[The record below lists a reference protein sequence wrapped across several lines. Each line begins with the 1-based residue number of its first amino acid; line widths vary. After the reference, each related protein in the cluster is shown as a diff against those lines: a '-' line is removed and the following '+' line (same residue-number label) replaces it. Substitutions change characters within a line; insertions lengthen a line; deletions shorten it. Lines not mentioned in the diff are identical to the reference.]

1 LSTSDPEALEAEVS
15 ALHRQAQGDAASAER
30 RSVVS
35 ERLSEL
41 RLLYR
46 RNPSAFSTEVLG
58 MLREIAGAVTAGDGK
73 TGRGSQPVPAQPP
86 EEVLKDVFGYDSFRP
101 GQREIIDAVLAGQD
115 CVGVMPT
122 GSGKSITYQVPAIA
136 LGRFALVVSPLIALM
151 KDQVDALSEAGVS
164 ATFLNSSLSF
174 DERRERLTEIA
185 AGKHRLVYVAPEGL
199 EASVG
204 RLLAEVRPSLIAI
217 DEAHCISEWGHD
229 FRPAYRNL
237 SSLKRRFGNV
247 PLLALTATATPQV
260 MRDIVQQLGMR
271 APTMFR
277 GSFFRKNLRIA
288 TFQKGESLGRTTREA
303 IASLVSA
310 RPGESGIVYCL
321 SRKATEETAD
331 YLKEQGCKATCYHA
345 GLSPEA
351 RSKAQD
357 AFRNDDVDV
366 VVATIAFG
374 MGIDK
379 SNVRYVIHRD
389 LPKSVEGYYQ
399 EIGRAG
405 RDGAPSDC
413 TLFYSWSEVVAYDR
427 FADGTEDDA
436 AAERLRSQAREMYR
450 FAEAGRCKHQL
461 LAEYFG
467 ESMQKCGESC
477 DVCRGK
483 VTLPPKLRKSRRGGD
498 SVATS
503 TRTAVL
509 GAAVDDE
516 LLTLLKSL
524 RLHLAREK
532 GVPAYL
538 IFNDATLLEMAAR
551 KPQNEAALLQVPGVG
566 PAKLERYGAAFLKL
580 FK

>member
-1 LSTSDPEALEAEVS
+1 MSTATDPGLQAEVS
-15 ALHRQAQGDAASAER
+15 ELHRESQDPALATDAR
-30 RSVVS
+30 RAAVA

-58 MLREIAGAVTAGDGK
+58 MLREIAGAVTVAE
-73 TGRGSQPVPAQPP
+73 RGPERPSAPAQPP

-122 GSGKSITYQVPAIA
+122 GSGKSLTYQVPAIA

-151 KDQVDALSEAGVS
+151 KDQVDALTEAGVS
-164 ATFLNSSLSF
+164 ATFLNSTLSF
-174 DERRERLTEIA
+174 DERRERIADIA
-185 AGKHRLVYVAPEGL
+185 AGKHRLVYAAPEGL

-204 RLLAEVRPSLIAI
+204 RLLSEVRPSLIAI

-277 GSFFRKNLRIA
+277 GSFFRKNLRLSS
-288 TFQKGESLGRTTREA
+288 FQKGESLGRTTREA
-303 IASLVSA
+303 IASLVQS

-321 SRKATEETAD
+321 SRKSTEETAD
-331 YLKEQGCKATCYHA
+331 YLKEQGCRATCYHA
-345 GLSPEA
+345 GLAPEQRA
-351 RSKAQD
+351 KAQD

-413 TLFYSWSEVVAYDR
+413 ILFYSWSEVVAYDR

-436 AAERLRSQAREMYR
+436 AAERLRSQAREMFR
-450 FAEAGRCKHQL
+450 FAEASRCRHQL

-467 ESMQKCGESC
+467 ETMQKCGESC

-483 VTLPPKLRKSRRGGD
+483 LTLPPKLRASRRG
-498 SVATS
+498 SEAPS
-503 TRTAVL
+503 RAPSTAVIA
-509 GAAVDDE
+509 GADAE

-524 RLHLAREK
+524 RLHLARER
-532 GVPAYL
+532 GLPAYL
-538 IFNDATLLEMAAR
+538 IFNDATLLEMAVR
-551 KPQNEAALLQVPGVG
+551 KPKNEADLLQVPGVG
-566 PAKLERYGAAFLKL
+566 PAKLEKYGDAFLKL

>member
-1 LSTSDPEALEAEVS
+1 LSEDTQGLSAEVA
-15 ALHRQAQGDAASAER
+15 ALHAEASGSGVTSVER
-30 RSVVS
+30 RGELSQ
-35 ERLSEL
+35 RLSEL
-41 RLLYR
+41 RLLYK
-46 RNPSAFSTEVLG
+46 RNPSAFSAEVLG
-58 MLREIAGAVTAGDGK
+58 MLREVAGAVTAGE
-73 TGRGSQPVPAQPP
+73 RGARGAEAPAQPP
-86 EEVLKDVFGYDSFRP
+86 EEVLKDVFGYDRFRP

-122 GSGKSITYQVPAIA
+122 GSGKSLTYQVPAIA
-136 LGRFALVVSPLIALM
+136 MGRFALVVSPLIALM

-164 ATFLNSSLSF
+164 ATFLNSTLSF
-174 DERRERLTEIA
+174 DERRERMADIA

-204 RLLAEVRPSLIAI
+204 RLLSEVRPSLIAI

-247 PLLALTATATPQV
+247 PMLALTATATPQV
-260 MRDIVQQLGMR
+260 TRDIVQQLGMR
-271 APTMFR
+271 APMMFR
-277 GSFFRKNLRIA
+277 GSFFRKNLRLA
-288 TFQKGESLGRTTREA
+288 SFQKGESLGRTTREA
-303 IASLVSA
+303 IASLVQS

-321 SRKATEETAD
+321 SRKSTEETAD

-345 GLSPEA
+345 GLAPEQRA
-351 RSKAQD
+351 KAQD

-413 TLFYSWSEVVAYDR
+413 VLFYSWSEVVAYDR

-450 FAEAGRCKHQL
+450 FAEAGRCRHQL

-467 ESMQKCGESC
+467 ESMEKCGESC

-483 VTLPPKLRKSRRGGD
+483 VALPPKLKKSRGYRQD
-498 SVATS
+498 SAPPRVSA
-503 TRTAVL
+503 AAL
-509 GAAVDDE
+509 GVAVDDE
-516 LLTLLKSL
+516 MLTLLKSL

-551 KPQNEAALLQVPGVG
+551 KPKSEADLLAVPGVG
-566 PAKLERYGAAFLKL
+566 PAKLEKYGRQFLAL

>member
-1 LSTSDPEALEAEVS
+1 LISAESQALQAEVS
-15 ALHRQAQGDAASAER
+15 ELYREAQDPAAASDAR
-30 RSVVS
+30 RSAVG

-58 MLREIAGAVTAGDGK
+58 MLREIAGALASN
-73 TGRGSQPVPAQPP
+73 GRGAGRPEGTQPP

-122 GSGKSITYQVPAIA
+122 GSGKSLTYQVPAIA
-136 LGRFALVVSPLIALM
+136 MGRFALVVSPLIALM
-151 KDQVDALSEAGVS
+151 KDQVDALTEAGVS

-174 DERRERLTEIA
+174 DERRERLVDIA
-185 AGKHRLVYVAPEGL
+185 AGKHRLVYAAPEGL

-204 RLLAEVRPSLIAI
+204 RLLSEVRPSLIAI

-277 GSFFRKNLRIA
+277 GSFFRKNLRLSS
-288 TFQKGESLGRTTREA
+288 FQKGESLGRTTREA
-303 IASLVSA
+303 IASLVQS

-321 SRKATEETAD
+321 SRKSTEETAD
-331 YLKEQGCKATCYHA
+331 YLKEQGCRATCYHA
-345 GLSPEA
+345 GLAPEQ

-413 TLFYSWSEVVAYDR
+413 ILFYSWSEVVAYDR

-436 AAERLRSQAREMYR
+436 AAERLRSQAREMFR
-450 FAEAGRCKHQL
+450 FAEASRCRHQL

-483 VTLPPKLRKSRRGGD
+483 LTLPPKLRGSRRGSD
-498 SVATS
+498 APSRAPS
-503 TRTAVL
+503 TAVVV
-509 GAAVDDE
+509 GADAE

-524 RLHLAREK
+524 RLHLARER
-532 GVPAYL
+532 GLPAYL
-538 IFNDATLLEMAAR
+538 IFNDATLLEMAVR
-551 KPQNEAALLQVPGVG
+551 KPKNEADLLQVPGVG
-566 PAKLERYGAAFLKL
+566 PAKLEKYGEAFLKL

>member
-1 LSTSDPEALEAEVS
+1 MSEEREALRAEVNELQRAAQQNEQRS
-15 ALHRQAQGDAASAER
+15 A
-30 RSVVS
+30 VV

-41 RLLYR
+41 RQLYR
-46 RNPSAFSTEVLG
+46 RNPSAFSTDVLS
-58 MLREIAGAVTAGDGK
+58 MLREIAGAVMVTE
-73 TGRGSQPVPAQPP
+73 RPVAAQPP
-86 EEVLKDVFGYDSFRP
+86 EEVLKDVFGYDRFRP

-122 GSGKSITYQVPAIA
+122 GSGKSLTYQVPAIA

-151 KDQVDALSEAGVS
+151 KDQVDALTEAGVS
-164 ATFLNSSLSF
+164 ATFLNSSLTF
-174 DERRERLTEIA
+174 DERRDRMQEIA
-185 AGKHRLVYVAPEGL
+185 AGKHRLVYAAPEGL

-204 RLLAEVRPSLIAI
+204 RLLQEVKPSLIAI

-247 PLLALTATATPQV
+247 PMLALTATATPQV
-260 MRDIVQQLGMR
+260 TRDIVQQLGMR
-271 APTMFR
+271 APKLFR
-277 GSFFRKNLRIA
+277 GSFFRKNLRLA

-303 IASLVSA
+303 IASLVQA

-321 SRKATEETAD
+321 SRKSTEETAE
-331 YLKEQGCKATCYHA
+331 YLKEQGCKAICYHA
-345 GLSPEA
+345 GLAPEQRA
-351 RSKAQD
+351 KAQD

-413 TLFYSWSEVVAYDR
+413 ILFYSWSEVVAYDR

-436 AAERLRSQAREMYR
+436 AAERLRSQAREMFR
-450 FAEAGRCKHQL
+450 FAEASRCRHQL

-467 ESMQKCGESC
+467 ETMQKCVESC

-483 VTLPPKLRKSRRGGD
+483 VALPPKLRKSSARRP
-498 SVATS
+498 SEAPP
-503 TRTAVL
+503 TAVVV
-509 GAAVDDE
+509 GKDAE
-516 LLTLLKSL
+516 MLTLLKSL
-524 RLHLAREK
+524 RLHLARER

-538 IFNDATLLEMAAR
+538 IFNDATLLEMAVR
-551 KPQNEAALLQVPGVG
+551 KPKTAADLLQVPGVG
-566 PAKLERYGAAFLKL
+566 PAKLEKYGEAFLKL

>member
-1 LSTSDPEALEAEVS
+1 MSPDLRALEAEVTE
-15 ALHRQAQGDAASAER
+15 LHLEARSTAVTDHRRQLVAK
-30 RSVVS
+30 
-35 ERLSEL
+35 RLSEL

-46 RNPSAFSTEVLG
+46 SNPSAFSTEVLG
-58 MLREIAGAVTAGDGK
+58 MLREIAGAVAAETSSAGSA
-73 TGRGSQPVPAQPP
+73 RAEVLQPP
-86 EEVLKDVFGYDSFRP
+86 DEVLKDVFGYDSFRP
-101 GQREIIDAVLAGQD
+101 GQREIIEAVLAGQD

-151 KDQVDALSEAGVS
+151 KDQVDALTEAGVS
-164 ATFLNSSLSF
+164 ATFLNSSLTF
-174 DERRERLTEIA
+174 DERRERLAEITR
-185 AGKHRLVYVAPEGL
+185 GKHRLVYAAPEGL

-204 RLLAEVRPSLIAI
+204 RLLSEQQPSLIAI

-247 PLLALTATATPQV
+247 PMLALTATATPQV
-260 MRDIVQQLGMR
+260 TRDIVQQLGMR
-271 APTMFR
+271 TPKLFR
-277 GSFFRKNLRIA
+277 GSFFRKNLQIA
-288 TFQKGESLGRTTREA
+288 TFQKGDALGRTTREA
-303 IASLVSA
+303 IASLVTS

-321 SRKATEETAD
+321 SRKSTEETAD
-331 YLKEQGCKATCYHA
+331 YLKQQGCRAACYHA
-345 GLSPEA
+345 GLSPEQ

-357 AFRNDDVDV
+357 AFRNDDIDV

-389 LPKSVEGYYQ
+389 LPKSIEGYYQ

-413 TLFYSWSEVVAYDR
+413 VLFYSWSEVVAYDR

-436 AAERLRSQAREMYR
+436 AADRLRLQAREMYR
-450 FAEAGRCKHQL
+450 FAESSRCRHQL
-461 LAEYFG
+461 LAQYFG
-467 ESMQKCGESC
+467 DKMDTCGESC

-483 VTLPPKLRKSRRGGD
+483 VALPPKLKKSRRGGD
-498 SVATS
+498 
-503 TRTAVL
+503 TAARA
-509 GAAVDDE
+509 AAVRELSVDEE

-524 RLHLAREK
+524 RLHLARER

-551 KPQNEAALLQVPGVG
+551 KPKTEAELLQVPGVG
-566 PAKLERYGAAFLKL
+566 PAKLEKYGAAFLKM

>member
-1 LSTSDPEALEAEVS
+1 MSGDPALESEVS
-15 ALHRQAQGDAASAER
+15 ELHRESQGGAASDER
-30 RSVVS
+30 RGVVA

-41 RLLYR
+41 RQLYR

-58 MLREIAGAVTAGDGK
+58 MLREIAGAVAVKGD
-73 TGRGSQPVPAQPP
+73 RGSNAPPAQPP
-86 EEVLKDVFGYDSFRP
+86 EEVLKDVFGYDRFRP
-101 GQREIIDAVLAGQD
+101 GQREIIDAVLSGQD

-122 GSGKSITYQVPAIA
+122 GSGKSLTYQVPAIA
-136 LGRFALVVSPLIALM
+136 LGRWALVVSPLIALM

-164 ATFLNSSLSF
+164 ATFLNSTLSF
-174 DERRERLTEIA
+174 DERRERMNDIA
-185 AGKHRLVYVAPEGL
+185 AGKHRLVYAAPEGL

-204 RLLAEVRPSLIAI
+204 RLLQEMKPSLIAI

-247 PLLALTATATPQV
+247 PMLALTATATPQV
-260 MRDIVQQLGMR
+260 TRDIVQQLGMR
-271 APTMFR
+271 APKLFR
-277 GSFFRKNLRIA
+277 GSFFRKNLRLS

-303 IASLVSA
+303 IASLVQS
-310 RPGESGIVYCL
+310 RQGESGIVYCL
-321 SRKATEETAD
+321 SRKSTEETAD
-331 YLKEQGCKATCYHA
+331 YLKGQGCKAICYHA
-345 GLSPEA
+345 GLAPEQRA
-351 RSKAQD
+351 KAQD

-413 TLFYSWSEVVAYDR
+413 ILFYSWSEVVAYDR

-436 AAERLRSQAREMYR
+436 AAERLRSQAREMFR
-450 FAEAGRCKHQL
+450 FAEAGRCRHQL

-467 ESMQKCGESC
+467 ETMEKCGESC

-483 VTLPPKLRKSRRGGD
+483 VTLPPKLRKSRRGTD
-498 SVATS
+498 TS
-503 TRTAVL
+503 PRPPSISAET
-509 GAAVDDE
+509 VDDE
-516 LLTLLKSL
+516 LLRLLKSL
-524 RLHLAREK
+524 RLHLAREN

-551 KPQNEAALLQVPGVG
+551 KPKNETELLAVPGVG
-566 PAKLERYGAAFLKL
+566 PAKLEKYGAQFLKM

>member
-1 LSTSDPEALEAEVS
+1 MSDDPQALEAEVS
-15 ALHRQAQGDAASAER
+15 ELHREAQQSGAKTDERRTAVAER
-30 RSVVS
+30 
-35 ERLSEL
+35 LTEL
-41 RLLYR
+41 RQLYK
-46 RNPSAFSTEVLG
+46 RNPAAFSTEVLG
-58 MLREIAGAVTAGDGK
+58 MLREIAGAVTVQRG
-73 TGRGSQPVPAQPP
+73 GSQPAPAQPP

-101 GQREIIDAVLAGQD
+101 GQREIIEAVLAGQD

-122 GSGKSITYQVPAIA
+122 GSGKSLTYQVPAIA

-151 KDQVDALSEAGVS
+151 KDQVDALTEAGVS
-164 ATFLNSSLSF
+164 ATFLNSSLTF
-174 DERRERLTEIA
+174 DERRERLAAIA

-247 PLLALTATATPQV
+247 PMLALTATATPQV

-277 GSFFRKNLRIA
+277 GSFFRKNLRLA
-288 TFQKGESLGRTTREA
+288 SFVKGESLGRTTREA
-303 IASLVSA
+303 IASLVQA
-310 RPGESGIVYCL
+310 RAGESGIVYCL
-321 SRKATEETAD
+321 SRKSTEETAD

-345 GLSPEA
+345 GLSPEQ

-389 LPKSVEGYYQ
+389 LPKSIEGYYQ

-413 TLFYSWSEVVAYDR
+413 ILFYSWSEVVAYDR

-436 AAERLRSQAREMYR
+436 AADRLRSQAREMFR
-450 FAEAGRCKHQL
+450 FAEASRCRHQL

-467 ESMQKCGESC
+467 ETMQKCGESC

-483 VTLPPKLRKSRRGGD
+483 VTLPPKLRKSRGRTSD
-498 SVATS
+498 APSRAATVA
-503 TRTAVL
+503 AAL
-509 GAAVDDE
+509 GASVDGD

-524 RLHLAREK
+524 RLHLAREN

-551 KPQNEAALLQVPGVG
+551 KPRTEAELLQVSGVG
-566 PAKLERYGAAFLKL
+566 PAKLEKYGAAFLKM

>member
-1 LSTSDPEALEAEVS
+1 LTADPQALEAEVTE
-15 ALHRQAQGDAASAER
+15 LHREAQADGAATGER
-30 RSVVS
+30 RSLVA

-58 MLREIAGAVTAGDGK
+58 MLREIAGAVAV
-73 TGRGSQPVPAQPP
+73 TGRGSSPAPAQPP

-122 GSGKSITYQVPAIA
+122 GSGKSLTYQVPAIA

-164 ATFLNSSLSF
+164 ATFLNSTLSF
-174 DERRERLTEIA
+174 DQRRERLVEIA
-185 AGKHRLVYVAPEGL
+185 SGKHRLVYVAPEGL

-204 RLLAEVRPSLIAI
+204 RLLSEVQPSLIAI

-260 MRDIVQQLGMR
+260 TKDIVQQLGMR
-271 APTMFR
+271 APKMFR
-277 GSFFRKNLRIA
+277 GSFFRKNLLISS
-288 TFQKGESLGRTTREA
+288 FQKGESLGRTTREA
-303 IASLVSA
+303 IASLVQA

-321 SRKATEETAD
+321 SRKSTEETAD

-345 GLSPEA
+345 GLAPEQ

-413 TLFYSWSEVVAYDR
+413 ILFYSWSEVVAYDR

-436 AAERLRSQAREMYR
+436 AADRLRTQAREMFR
-450 FAEAGRCKHQL
+450 FAESGRCRHQQ
-461 LAEYFG
+461 LAQYFG
-467 ESMQKCGESC
+467 ETLEKCGESC

-483 VTLPPKLRKSRRGGD
+483 VVLPPKLRKSKRGVD
-498 SVATS
+498 NSAARAS
-503 TRTAVL
+503 AAL
-509 GAAVDDE
+509 GASVDGE

-551 KPQNEAALLQVPGVG
+551 KPQSEAELLQVPGVG
-566 PAKLERYGAAFLKL
+566 PAKLERYGTAFLKL

>member
-1 LSTSDPEALEAEVS
+1 MSADPQALEAEVNE
-15 ALHRQAQGDAASAER
+15 LHREAQLAEAPTDER
-30 RSVVS
+30 RSVVA

-41 RLLYR
+41 RQLYK
-46 RNPSAFSTEVLG
+46 RNPAAFSTEVLG
-58 MLREIAGAVTAGDGK
+58 MLREIAGTVTLP
-73 TGRGSQPVPAQPP
+73 RSGSQPAPAQPP

-136 LGRFALVVSPLIALM
+136 MGRFALVVSPLIALM
-151 KDQVDALSEAGVS
+151 KDQVDALTEAGVS
-164 ATFLNSSLSF
+164 ATFLNSSLTF
-174 DERRERLTEIA
+174 DERRERLAAIA

-247 PLLALTATATPQV
+247 PMLALTATATPQV

-277 GSFFRKNLRIA
+277 GSFFRKNLRLA
-288 TFQKGESLGRTTREA
+288 SFLKGDSLGRTTREA
-303 IASLVSA
+303 IASLVQA
-310 RPGESGIVYCL
+310 RAGESGIVYCL
-321 SRKATEETAD
+321 SRKSTEETAD

-345 GLSPEA
+345 GLAPEQ

-389 LPKSVEGYYQ
+389 LPKSIEGYYQ

-413 TLFYSWSEVVAYDR
+413 ILFYSWSEVAAYDR

-436 AAERLRSQAREMYR
+436 AADRLRSQAREMFR
-450 FAEAGRCKHQL
+450 FAEASRCRHQL

-467 ESMQKCGESC
+467 ETLQKCGESC

-483 VTLPPKLRKSRRGGD
+483 VALPPKLRKSRRGSEGP
-498 SVATS
+498 SRSAAVA
-503 TRTAVL
+503 AAL
-509 GAAVDDE
+509 GASVDGD

-524 RLHLAREK
+524 RLHLAREN

-538 IFNDATLLEMAAR
+538 IFNDATLLEMASR
-551 KPQNEAALLQVPGVG
+551 KPRNEAELLQVSGVG
-566 PAKLERYGAAFLKL
+566 PAKLEKYGAAFLKL

>member
-1 LSTSDPEALEAEVS
+1 LSENPQGLLAEVS
-15 ALHRQAQGDAASAER
+15 ALHSEAHEVAATDER
-30 RSVVS
+30 RRAVA

-46 RNPSAFSTEVLG
+46 RNPSAFSTDVLG
-58 MLREIAGAVTAGDGK
+58 MLREIAGAVQVQAQ
-73 TGRGSQPVPAQPP
+73 RSAEAPAQPP

-122 GSGKSITYQVPAIA
+122 GSGKSLTYQVPAIA

-164 ATFLNSSLSF
+164 ATFLNSTLSF
-174 DERRERLTEIA
+174 DERRERIAAIA

-247 PLLALTATATPQV
+247 PMLALTATATPQV

-277 GSFFRKNLRIA
+277 GSFFRKNLRLA
-288 TFQKGESLGRTTREA
+288 SFQKGESLGRTTREA
-303 IASLVSA
+303 IASLVQA
-310 RPGESGIVYCL
+310 RQGESGIVYCL
-321 SRKATEETAD
+321 SRKSTEETAD

-345 GLSPEA
+345 GLAPEQRA
-351 RSKAQD
+351 KAQD

-413 TLFYSWSEVVAYDR
+413 ILFYSWSEVVAYDR

-436 AAERLRSQAREMYR
+436 AAERLRSQAREMFR
-450 FAEAGRCKHQL
+450 FAEASRCRHQL

-467 ESMQKCGESC
+467 ESMAKCGESC

-483 VTLPPKLRKSRRGGD
+483 IALPPKLRKSSRRD
-498 SVATS
+498 STPSRAPAMAHAS
-503 TRTAVL
+503 
-509 GAAVDDE
+509 VDDE

-551 KPQNEAALLQVPGVG
+551 KPRNEAELLQVPGVG
-566 PAKLERYGAAFLKL
+566 PAKLERYGRQFLAL

>member
-1 LSTSDPEALEAEVS
+1 LSAVESQGLQAEVS
-15 ALHRQAQGDAASAER
+15 ELYREAQEPTPPSEAR
-30 RSVVS
+30 RSAMA

-46 RNPSAFSTEVLG
+46 RNPSVFSTEVLG
-58 MLREIAGAVTAGDGK
+58 MLREIAGAVTVA
-73 TGRGSQPVPAQPP
+73 GRGAERPAPAQPP

-151 KDQVDALSEAGVS
+151 KDQVDALTEVGVS
-164 ATFLNSSLSF
+164 ATFLNSTLSF
-174 DERRERLTEIA
+174 DERRDRIADIA
-185 AGKHRLVYVAPEGL
+185 AGKHRLVYAAPEGL

-204 RLLAEVRPSLIAI
+204 RLLSEVRPSLIAI

-271 APTMFR
+271 SPTMFR
-277 GSFFRKNLRIA
+277 GSFFRKNLRLA
-288 TFQKGESLGRTTREA
+288 SFQKGDSLGRTTREA
-303 IASLVSA
+303 IASLVQS

-321 SRKATEETAD
+321 SRKSTEETAD
-331 YLKEQGCKATCYHA
+331 YLKEQGCRATCYHA
-345 GLSPEA
+345 GLAPEQRA
-351 RSKAQD
+351 KAQD

-413 TLFYSWSEVVAYDR
+413 ILFYSWSEVVAYDR

-436 AAERLRSQAREMYR
+436 AAERLRSQAREMFR
-450 FAEAGRCKHQL
+450 FAEASRCRHQL

-483 VTLPPKLRKSRRGGD
+483 LTLPPKLRASRRG
-498 SVATS
+498 SEAPS
-503 TRTAVL
+503 RAPSTAVIV
-509 GAAVDDE
+509 GADAE

-524 RLHLAREK
+524 RLHLARER
-532 GVPAYL
+532 GLPAYL
-538 IFNDATLLEMAAR
+538 IFNDATLLEMAVR
-551 KPQNEAALLQVPGVG
+551 KPKNEAELLQVPGVG
-566 PAKLERYGAAFLKL
+566 PSKLEKYGAAFLKL

>member
-1 LSTSDPEALEAEVS
+1 MSADLQGLEAEVS
-15 ALHRQAQGDAASAER
+15 ELHREARTENSTSAER
-30 RSVVS
+30 RSVMA

-46 RNPSAFSTEVLG
+46 RNPAAFSTEVLG
-58 MLREIAGAVTAGDGK
+58 MLREIAGAVAV
-73 TGRGSQPVPAQPP
+73 TGRGSQPAPAQPP

-101 GQREIIDAVLAGQD
+101 GQREIIDAVLSGQD

-122 GSGKSITYQVPAIA
+122 GSGKSLTYQVPAIA

-151 KDQVDALSEAGVS
+151 KDQVDALTEAGVS
-164 ATFLNSSLSF
+164 ATFLNSTLSF
-174 DERRERLTEIA
+174 DERRERLAAVA

-247 PLLALTATATPQV
+247 PMLALTATATPQV
-260 MRDIVQQLGMR
+260 TRDIVQQLGMQ
-271 APTMFR
+271 APKMFR
-277 GSFFRKNLRIA
+277 GSFFRKNLRLA
-288 TFQKGESLGRTTREA
+288 SFVKGESLGRTTREA
-303 IASLVSA
+303 IASLVQA

-321 SRKATEETAD
+321 SRKSTEETAD

-345 GLSPEA
+345 GLSPEQ

-389 LPKSVEGYYQ
+389 LPKSIEGYYQ

-413 TLFYSWSEVVAYDR
+413 ILFYSWSEVVAYDR

-436 AAERLRSQAREMYR
+436 AAERLRSQAREMFR
-450 FAEAGRCKHQL
+450 FAEAGRCRHQL

-483 VTLPPKLRKSRRGGD
+483 IVLPPKLRKSRRGSDGP
-498 SVATS
+498 SRSAAV
-503 TRTAVL
+503 TAAL
-509 GAAVDDE
+509 GASVDGD

-524 RLHLAREK
+524 RLHLAREN

-551 KPQNEAALLQVPGVG
+551 KPRNEAELLQVSGVG
-566 PAKLERYGAAFLKL
+566 PAKLEKYGAAFLKL

>member
-1 LSTSDPEALEAEVS
+1 LSTATDPGLQAEVS
-15 ALHRQAQGDAASAER
+15 ELYRESQDPALATDAR
-30 RSVVS
+30 RVAVA

-58 MLREIAGAVTAGDGK
+58 MLREIAGAVAVA
-73 TGRGSQPVPAQPP
+73 GRGPERPSAPAQPP

-122 GSGKSITYQVPAIA
+122 GSGKSLTYQVPAIA

-151 KDQVDALSEAGVS
+151 KDQVDALTEAGVS
-164 ATFLNSSLSF
+164 ATFLNSTLSF
-174 DERRERLTEIA
+174 DERRERIADIA
-185 AGKHRLVYVAPEGL
+185 AGKHRLVYAAPEGL

-204 RLLAEVRPSLIAI
+204 RLLSEVRPSLIAI

-277 GSFFRKNLRIA
+277 GSFFRKNLRLSS
-288 TFQKGESLGRTTREA
+288 FQKGESLGRTTREA
-303 IASLVSA
+303 IASLVQS

-321 SRKATEETAD
+321 SRKSTEETAD
-331 YLKEQGCKATCYHA
+331 YLKEQGCRATCYHA
-345 GLSPEA
+345 GLAPEQRA
-351 RSKAQD
+351 KAQD

-379 SNVRYVIHRD
+379 SNVLYDNHRD

-413 TLFYSWSEVVAYDR
+413 ILFYSWSEVVAYDR

-436 AAERLRSQAREMYR
+436 AAERLRSQAREMFR
-450 FAEAGRCKHQL
+450 FAEASRCRHQL

-467 ESMQKCGESC
+467 ETMQKCGESC

-483 VTLPPKLRKSRRGGD
+483 LTLPPKLRASRRG
-498 SVATS
+498 SEAPS
-503 TRTAVL
+503 RAPS
-509 GAAVDDE
+509 AAVIAGADAE

-524 RLHLAREK
+524 RLHLARER

-538 IFNDATLLEMAAR
+538 IFNDATLLEMAVR
-551 KPQNEAALLQVPGVG
+551 KPKNEADLLQVPGVG
-566 PAKLERYGAAFLKL
+566 PAKLEKYGDAFLKL

>member
-1 LSTSDPEALEAEVS
+1 MSHDPRALEAEVTE
-15 ALHRQAQGDAASAER
+15 LHGEARAAEVTEQRRQRVA
-30 RSVVS
+30 

-46 RNPSAFSTEVLG
+46 SNPSAFSTEVLG
-58 MLREIAGAVTAGDGK
+58 MLREIAGAVVDTGGAGQA
-73 TGRGSQPVPAQPP
+73 RAQLLQPP

-101 GQREIIDAVLAGQD
+101 GQREIIEAVLAGQD
-115 CVGVMPT
+115 CLGVMPT
-122 GSGKSITYQVPAIA
+122 GSGKSLTYQVPAIA

-151 KDQVDALSEAGVS
+151 KDQVDALTEAGVS
-164 ATFLNSSLSF
+164 ATFLNSSLTF
-174 DERRERLTEIA
+174 DERRQRLEEIS

-204 RLLAEVRPSLIAI
+204 RLLSEQQPSLIAI

-247 PLLALTATATPQV
+247 PMLALTATATPQV
-260 MRDIVQQLGMR
+260 TRDIVTQLGMR
-271 APTMFR
+271 APKLFR
-277 GSFFRKNLRIA
+277 GSFFRKNLQIA

-303 IASLVSA
+303 IASLVAA
-310 RPGESGIVYCL
+310 RSGESGIVYCL
-321 SRKATEETAD
+321 SRKSTEETAD
-331 YLKEQGCKATCYHA
+331 YLKQQGCRAACYHA
-345 GLSPEA
+345 GLSPEQ

-357 AFRNDDVDV
+357 AFRNDDIDV

-389 LPKSVEGYYQ
+389 LPKSIEGYYQ

-413 TLFYSWSEVVAYDR
+413 ILFYSWSEVVAYDR

-436 AAERLRSQAREMYR
+436 AADRLRLQARETYR
-450 FAEAGRCKHQL
+450 FAESGRCRHQL
-461 LAEYFG
+461 LAQYFG
-467 ESMQKCGESC
+467 ETMDPCGDSC

-483 VTLPPKLRKSRRGGD
+483 LTLPPKLKKSRRGGD
-498 SVATS
+498 AAAS
-503 TRTAVL
+503 R
-509 GAAVDDE
+509 AAVARELSVDEE

-524 RLHLAREK
+524 RLHLARER

-551 KPQNEAALLQVPGVG
+551 KPKTEAELLEVPGVG
-566 PAKLERYGAAFLKL
+566 PAKLEKYGKQFLAM

>member
-1 LSTSDPEALEAEVS
+1 LSQDPQGLLAEVS
-15 ALHRQAQGDAASAER
+15 QLHMEAQGAARASDERRQAVAA
-30 RSVVS
+30 
-35 ERLSEL
+35 RLSEL

-46 RNPSAFSTEVLG
+46 RNPSAFSTDVLG
-58 MLREIAGAVTAGDGK
+58 MLREIAGAVKVGPSSEAPT
-73 TGRGSQPVPAQPP
+73 PAQPP

-122 GSGKSITYQVPAIA
+122 GSGKSLTYQVPAIA
-136 LGRFALVVSPLIALM
+136 MGRFALVVSPLIALM
-151 KDQVDALSEAGVS
+151 KDQVDALHEAGVS
-164 ATFLNSSLSF
+164 ATFLNSSLTF
-174 DERRERLTEIA
+174 DERRERIAEVA
-185 AGKHRLVYVAPEGL
+185 AGKHRLVYAAPEGL

-204 RLLAEVRPSLIAI
+204 RLLSEVRPSLIAI

-260 MRDIVQQLGMR
+260 TRDIVQQLGMR

-277 GSFFRKNLRIA
+277 GSFFRKNLRLA
-288 TFQKGESLGRTTREA
+288 SFQKGEALGRTTREA
-303 IASLVSA
+303 IASLVQA

-321 SRKATEETAD
+321 SRKSTEETAD

-345 GLSPEA
+345 GLAPEQ

-357 AFRNDDVDV
+357 AFRNDHVDV

-389 LPKSVEGYYQ
+389 LPKSIEGYYQ

-413 TLFYSWSEVVAYDR
+413 ILFYSWSEVVAYDR

-436 AAERLRSQAREMYR
+436 AAERLRSQAREMFR
-450 FAEAGRCKHQL
+450 FAESSRCRHQL

-483 VTLPPKLRKSRRGGD
+483 VALPPKLRKSRRSGD
-498 SVATS
+498 SMS
-503 TRTAVL
+503 PRPPS
-509 GAAVDDE
+509 AAVMGASIDGE

-524 RLHLAREK
+524 RLHLAREN

-551 KPQNEAALLQVPGVG
+551 KPKNEAQLLQVPGVG
-566 PAKLERYGAAFLKL
+566 PAKLEKYGRQFLAL

>member
-1 LSTSDPEALEAEVS
+1 LSEDPQALEAEVS
-15 ALHRQAQGDAASAER
+15 QLHREAREPDAGSEER
-30 RSVVS
+30 RSLVT

-41 RLLYR
+41 RMLYR

-58 MLREIAGAVTAGDGK
+58 MLREIAGAVAL
-73 TGRGSQPVPAQPP
+73 TGRAGAEPVSAQPP
-86 EEVLKDVFGYDSFRP
+86 EEVLKDIFGYDSFRP

-122 GSGKSITYQVPAIA
+122 GSGKSLTYQVPAIA
-136 LGRFALVVSPLIALM
+136 MGRFALVVSPLIALM
-151 KDQVDALSEAGVS
+151 KDQVDALTEVGVS
-164 ATFLNSSLSF
+164 ATFLNSTLSF
-174 DERRERLTEIA
+174 DERRERLQDIA

-204 RLLAEVRPSLIAI
+204 RLLSEVRPSLIAI

-260 MRDIVQQLGMR
+260 TRDIVQQLGMR
-271 APTMFR
+271 APKLFR
-277 GSFFRKNLRIA
+277 GSFFRKNLRLA
-288 TFQKGESLGRTTREA
+288 SFQKGDSLGRTTREA
-303 IASLVSA
+303 IASLVQA
-310 RPGESGIVYCL
+310 RQGESGIVYCL
-321 SRKATEETAD
+321 SRKSTEETAD

-345 GLSPEA
+345 GLAPEQRA
-351 RSKAQD
+351 KAQD

-413 TLFYSWSEVVAYDR
+413 ILFYSWSEVVAYDR

-436 AAERLRSQAREMYR
+436 AAERLRSQAREMFR
-450 FAEAGRCKHQL
+450 FAEASRCRHQL

-477 DVCRGK
+477 DVCGGK
-483 VTLPPKLRKSRRGGD
+483 VALPPKLLKKSRRG
-498 SVATS
+498 SEAPT
-503 TRTAVL
+503 TRASSAVL
-509 GAAVDDE
+509 GAAVDGE

-524 RLHLAREK
+524 RLHLARER

-538 IFNDATLLEMAAR
+538 IFNDATLLEMAVR
-551 KPQNEAALLQVPGVG
+551 KPRTEADLLQVPGVG
-566 PAKLERYGAAFLKL
+566 PAKLEKYGRQFLAL

>member
-1 LSTSDPEALEAEVS
+1 
-15 ALHRQAQGDAASAER
+15 
-30 RSVVS
+30 
-35 ERLSEL
+35 
-41 RLLYR
+41 
-46 RNPSAFSTEVLG
+46 
-58 MLREIAGAVTAGDGK
+58 MLREIAGTVAASGKTAGDA
-73 TGRGSQPVPAQPP
+73 PAQPP
-86 EEVLKDVFGYDSFRP
+86 EQVLKDVFGYDSFRP

-122 GSGKSITYQVPAIA
+122 GSGKSLTYQVPAIA

-151 KDQVDALSEAGVS
+151 KDQVDALAEAGVS
-164 ATFLNSSLSF
+164 ATFLNSTLSF
-174 DERRERLTEIA
+174 DERRERIGEIA
-185 AGKHRLVYVAPEGL
+185 RGKHRLVYAAPEGL

-204 RLLAEVRPSLIAI
+204 RLLSEVKPSLIAI

-260 MRDIVQQLGMR
+260 TRDIAQQLGMR
-271 APTMFR
+271 APKLFR
-277 GSFFRKNLRIA
+277 GSFLRKNLRIS
-288 TFQKGESLGRTTREA
+288 TFQKGDGLGRTTREA
-303 IASLVSA
+303 IAALVQA

-321 SRKATEETAD
+321 SRKSTEETAE
-331 YLKEQGCKATCYHA
+331 YLKEQGCRAACYHA
-345 GLSPEA
+345 GLSPEQRA
-351 RSKAQD
+351 KAQD
-357 AFRNDDVDV
+357 AFRNDEVDV

-413 TLFYSWSEVVAYDR
+413 ILFYSWSEVVAYDR

-436 AAERLRSQAREMYR
+436 VADRLRSQAREMYR
-450 FAEAGRCKHQL
+450 YAEASRCRHQL

-467 ESMQKCGESC
+467 ETLGKCGESC
-477 DVCRGK
+477 DVCGGK
-483 VTLPPKLRKSRRGGD
+483 VALPPKLRRSRRGAEA
-498 SVATS
+498 SVRPSSAPQRAS
-503 TRTAVL
+503 
-509 GAAVDDE
+509 VDDE

-551 KPQNEAALLQVPGVG
+551 KPKTQAELLQVPGVG

-580 FK
+580 FR

>member
-1 LSTSDPEALEAEVS
+1 MSQDPQGLLAEVS
-15 ALHRQAQGDAASAER
+15 ELHAEAQGAARASDER
-30 RSVVS
+30 QKAVAA
-35 ERLSEL
+35 RLSEL

-46 RNPSAFSTEVLG
+46 RNPGAFSTEVLG
-58 MLREIAGAVTAGDGK
+58 MLREIAGALATKAGP
-73 TGRGSQPVPAQPP
+73 SSAAPAPLQPP

-122 GSGKSITYQVPAIA
+122 GSGKSLTYQVPAIA

-151 KDQVDALSEAGVS
+151 KDQVDALHEAGVS
-164 ATFLNSSLSF
+164 ATFLNSSLTF
-174 DERRERLTEIA
+174 EQRRERIAEVA
-185 AGKHRLVYVAPEGL
+185 AGKHRLVYAAPEGL

-204 RLLAEVRPSLIAI
+204 RLLSEVRPSLIAI

-260 MRDIVQQLGMR
+260 TRDIVQQLGMR

-277 GSFFRKNLRIA
+277 GSFFRKNLRLA
-288 TFQKGESLGRTTREA
+288 SFQKGESLGRTTREA
-303 IASLVSA
+303 IASLVQA
-310 RPGESGIVYCL
+310 RSGESGIVYCL
-321 SRKATEETAD
+321 SRKSTEETAD

-345 GLSPEA
+345 GLAPEQ

-389 LPKSVEGYYQ
+389 LPKSIEGYYQ

-413 TLFYSWSEVVAYDR
+413 ILFYSWSEVVAYDR

-436 AAERLRSQAREMYR
+436 AAERLRSQAREMFR
-450 FAEAGRCKHQL
+450 FAESSRCRHQL

-483 VTLPPKLRKSRRGGD
+483 VVLPPKLRKSRRGSD
-498 SVATS
+498 SMSPRPPSA
-503 TRTAVL
+503 AVL
-509 GAAVDDE
+509 GASIDGE

-524 RLHLAREK
+524 RLHLAREN

-551 KPQNEAALLQVPGVG
+551 KPRSDAELLQVPGVG
-566 PAKLERYGAAFLKL
+566 PAKLEKYGPQFLAL

>member
-1 LSTSDPEALEAEVS
+1 LEAEVS
-15 ALHRQAQGDAASAER
+15 ELHLDATSPEVTAER
-30 RSVVS
+30 RV
-35 ERLSEL
+35 ELAKRLSEL

-58 MLREIAGAVTAGDGK
+58 MLREIAGSVAVNGG
-73 TGRGSQPVPAQPP
+73 GGSNQRPAPLQPP

-151 KDQVDALSEAGVS
+151 KDQVDALTEAGVS
-164 ATFLNSSLSF
+164 ATFLNSTLTF
-174 DERRERLTEIA
+174 DERRERLAAIA
-185 AGKHRLVYVAPEGL
+185 AGKHRLVYAAPEGL

-204 RLLAEVRPSLIAI
+204 RLLSEARPSLIAI

-237 SSLKRRFGNV
+237 SSLKRRYGNV
-247 PLLALTATATPQV
+247 PMLALTATATPQV
-260 MRDIVQQLGMR
+260 TRDIVAQLGMQ
-271 APTMFR
+271 APKLFR
-277 GSFFRKNLRIA
+277 GSFFRKNLRLA
-288 TFQKGESLGRTTREA
+288 AFQKGESLGRTTREA
-303 IASLVSA
+303 IAALASA
-310 RPGESGIVYCL
+310 RQGESGIVYCL
-321 SRKATEETAD
+321 SRKSTEETAD
-331 YLKEQGCKATCYHA
+331 YLKGQGCKATCYHA
-345 GLSPEA
+345 GLSPEQ

-357 AFRNDDVDV
+357 AFRNDEVDV

-389 LPKSVEGYYQ
+389 LPKSIEGYYQ

-413 TLFYSWSEVVAYDR
+413 ILFYSWSEVAAYDR
-427 FADGTEDDA
+427 FADGTEDDGA
-436 AAERLRSQAREMYR
+436 ADRLRSQAREMYR
-450 FAEAGRCKHQL
+450 FAESGRCRHQA
-461 LAEYFG
+461 LAQYFG
-467 ESMQKCGESC
+467 ESMEKCGESC

-483 VTLPPKLRKSRRGGD
+483 VALPPKLRKFRRGTDPAGAR
-498 SVATS
+498 AT
-503 TRTAVL
+503 
-509 GAAVDDE
+509 AARELSIDEE

-524 RLHLAREK
+524 RLHLARER
-532 GVPAYL
+532 GLPPYM

-551 KPQNEAALLQVPGVG
+551 KPKNEAELLQVPGVG
-566 PAKLERYGAAFLKL
+566 PAKLEKYGAAFLKM

>member
-1 LSTSDPEALEAEVS
+1 MSDDPRALEAEVS
-15 ALHRQAQGDAASAER
+15 ELHREAQQAEAPSDER
-30 RSVVS
+30 RSLVA

-41 RLLYR
+41 RQLYK
-46 RNPSAFSTEVLG
+46 RNPAAFSTEVLG
-58 MLREIAGAVTAGDGK
+58 MLREIAGAVA
-73 TGRGSQPVPAQPP
+73 RPSAELAAAQPP
-86 EEVLKDVFGYDSFRP
+86 DEVLKDVFGYDSFRP
-101 GQREIIDAVLAGQD
+101 GQREIIDAVLSGQD

-122 GSGKSITYQVPAIA
+122 GSGKSLTYQVPAIA

-151 KDQVDALSEAGVS
+151 KDQVDALTEAGVS
-164 ATFLNSSLSF
+164 ATFLNSTLSF
-174 DERRERLTEIA
+174 DERRERLGAIA
-185 AGKHRLVYVAPEGL
+185 AGKHRLVYAAPEGL

-247 PLLALTATATPQV
+247 PMLALTATATPQV
-260 MRDIVQQLGMR
+260 TRDIVQQLGMR
-271 APTMFR
+271 APKLFR
-277 GSFFRKNLRIA
+277 GSFFRKNLRLSS
-288 TFQKGESLGRTTREA
+288 FVKGESLGRTTREA
-303 IASLVSA
+303 IASLVQA
-310 RPGESGIVYCL
+310 RQGESGIVYCL
-321 SRKATEETAD
+321 SRKSTEETAD

-345 GLSPEA
+345 GLSPEQRA
-351 RSKAQD
+351 KAQD

-389 LPKSVEGYYQ
+389 LPKSIEGYYQ

-413 TLFYSWSEVVAYDR
+413 ILFYSWSEVVAYDR

-436 AAERLRSQAREMYR
+436 AADRLRSQAREMFR
-450 FAEAGRCKHQL
+450 FAEAARCRHQL

-467 ESMQKCGESC
+467 ETMQKCGESC

-483 VTLPPKLRKSRRGGD
+483 LTLPPKLRKSRGRSSD
-498 SVATS
+498 APSRAATVA
-503 TRTAVL
+503 AAL
-509 GAAVDDE
+509 GASVDGD

-524 RLHLAREK
+524 RLHLAREN

-551 KPQNEAALLQVPGVG
+551 KPKNEAELLQVSGVG
-566 PAKLERYGAAFLKL
+566 PAKLEKYGAAFLKM

>member
-1 LSTSDPEALEAEVS
+1 LEAEVS
-15 ALHRQAQGDAASAER
+15 QLHARAQTLDTAADAEAQR
-30 RSVVS
+30 LVVA

-41 RLLYR
+41 RQLYR
-46 RNPSAFSTEVLG
+46 SNSSAFSPDVLG
-58 MLREIAGAVTAGDGK
+58 MLREIAGVVGGVVRASERPGP
-73 TGRGSQPVPAQPP
+73 SQTP
-86 EEVLKDVFGYDSFRP
+86 EQVLKGVFGYDRFRP

-151 KDQVDALSEAGVS
+151 KDQVDALHELGVP
-164 ATFLNSSLSF
+164 ATFLNSSLTF
-174 DERRERLTEIA
+174 DERRERLAGIA
-185 AGKHRLVYVAPEGL
+185 AGQYRLVYAAPEGL

-204 RLLAEVRPSLIAI
+204 RLLSEVRPSLIAI

-247 PLLALTATATPQV
+247 PMLALTATATPQV
-260 MRDIVQQLGMR
+260 TRDIVEQLGMR
-271 APTMFR
+271 GPKLFR
-277 GSFFRKNLRIA
+277 GSFFRKNLKLSS
-288 TFQKGESLGRTTREA
+288 FLKGDSLGRTTREA
-303 IASLVSA
+303 IASLVLS

-321 SRKATEETAD
+321 SRKSTEETAD
-331 YLKEQGCKATCYHA
+331 YLKSQGCKAACYHA
-345 GLSPEA
+345 GLAPEQ

-413 TLFYSWSEVVAYDR
+413 ILFYSWSEVVAYDR

-436 AAERLRSQAREMYR
+436 AAERLRTQAREMFR
-450 FAEAGRCKHQL
+450 FAEASRCRHQL

-467 ESMQKCGESC
+467 ESMQACQESC
-477 DVCRGK
+477 DVCGGRL
-483 VTLPPKLRKSRRGGD
+483 TLPEKPRKRRRSDG
-498 SVATS
+498 VS
-503 TRTAVL
+503 TPRAPSAAVL
-509 GAAVDDE
+509 GSSVDGE

-524 RLHLAREK
+524 RLHLAREN

-538 IFNDATLLEMAAR
+538 VFNDATLLEMAAR
-551 KPQNEAALLQVPGVG
+551 KPKTEAELLQVPGVG
-566 PAKLERYGAAFLKL
+566 PAKLDKYGAAFLKVIR
-580 FK
+580 

>member
-1 LSTSDPEALEAEVS
+1 MSAEPGALEAEVS
-15 ALHRQAQGDAASAER
+15 ELKKQAQREAEG
-30 RSVVS
+30 S
-35 ERLSEL
+35 ERARVTARLSEL

-46 RNPSAFSTEVLG
+46 RNPSAFSSEVLE
-58 MLREIAGAVTAGDGK
+58 MLREIAGSVASARTESERPAVL
-73 TGRGSQPVPAQPP
+73 QPP

-101 GQREIIDAVLAGQD
+101 GQREIIDAVLSGQD

-136 LGRFALVVSPLIALM
+136 LERFALVVSPLIALM

-174 DERRERLTEIA
+174 DERRERMAAIA

-204 RLLAEVRPSLIAI
+204 RLLAEVRPALIAI

-247 PLLALTATATPQV
+247 PMLALTATATPQV
-260 MRDIVQQLGMR
+260 TRDIVQQLGMR
-271 APTMFR
+271 SPKMFR
-277 GSFFRKNLRIA
+277 GSFFRKNLRLA
-288 TFQKGESLGRTTREA
+288 SFQKGEALGRTTREA
-303 IASLVSA
+303 IASLVAA

-321 SRKATEETAD
+321 SRKSTEETAD
-331 YLKEQGCKATCYHA
+331 YLKEQGCKAACYHA
-345 GLSPEA
+345 GLAPEQ

-357 AFRNDDVDV
+357 AFRNDDIDV

-389 LPKSVEGYYQ
+389 LPKSIEGYYQ

-413 TLFYSWSEVVAYDR
+413 VLFYSWSEVVAYDR

-436 AAERLRSQAREMYR
+436 AADRLRSQAREMFR
-450 FAEAGRCKHQL
+450 FAEATRCRHQL
-461 LAEYFG
+461 LAQYFG
-467 ESMQKCGESC
+467 ESLDACGESC

-483 VTLPPKLRKSRRGGD
+483 LALPPKLRKTRRGD
-498 SVATS
+498 SGAPRAS
-503 TRTAVL
+503 TAASAAVL
-509 GAAVDDE
+509 GSAIDGE

-551 KPQNEAALLQVPGVG
+551 KPQTEAELLQVPGVG
-566 PAKLERYGAAFLKL
+566 PAKLERYGEAFLKL

>member
-1 LSTSDPEALEAEVS
+1 MPLSEETQGLSAEVS
-15 ALHRQAQGDAASAER
+15 ALHAEAAGAGVTSDERRQALAQ
-30 RSVVS
+30 
-35 ERLSEL
+35 RLSEL
-41 RLLYR
+41 RLLYK
-46 RNPSAFSTEVLG
+46 RNPSAFSAEVLG
-58 MLREIAGAVTAGDGK
+58 MLREVAGAVTVGA
-73 TGRGSQPVPAQPP
+73 RGAEVSGQPP
-86 EEVLKDVFGYDSFRP
+86 EEVLKDIFGYDSFRP

-151 KDQVDALSEAGVS
+151 KDQVDALAEVGVS
-164 ATFLNSSLSF
+164 ATFLNSTLSF
-174 DERRERLTEIA
+174 DERRERIAAIA

-204 RLLAEVRPSLIAI
+204 RLLAEERPSLIAI

-247 PLLALTATATPQV
+247 PMLALTATATPQV

-271 APTMFR
+271 GPKMFR
-277 GSFFRKNLRIA
+277 GSFFRKNLRLSS
-288 TFQKGESLGRTTREA
+288 FQKGESLGRTTREA
-303 IASLVSA
+303 IASLVRS

-321 SRKATEETAD
+321 SRKSTEETAD

-345 GLSPEA
+345 GLSPEQRA
-351 RSKAQD
+351 KAQD

-413 TLFYSWSEVVAYDR
+413 ILFYSWSEVVAYDR

-450 FAEAGRCKHQL
+450 FAEAGRCRHQL

-467 ESMQKCGESC
+467 ESLQKCGESC

-483 VTLPPKLRKSRRGGD
+483 VALPPKLKKSRAGYRQD
-498 SVATS
+498 SSPPRASAAALGVAI
-503 TRTAVL
+503 
-509 GAAVDDE
+509 DDE
-516 LLTLLKSL
+516 MLTLLKSL

-551 KPQNEAALLQVPGVG
+551 KPKSEAELLAVPGVG
-566 PAKLERYGAAFLKL
+566 PAKLEKYGRQFLAL

>member
-1 LSTSDPEALEAEVS
+1 LEAEVS
-15 ALHRQAQGDAASAER
+15 QLHREAQDDSKNDAR
-30 RSVVS
+30 RRVVAD
-35 ERLSEL
+35 RLSEL
-41 RLLYR
+41 RQLYK
-46 RNPSAFSTEVLG
+46 RNPAAFSTEVLG
-58 MLREIAGAVTAGDGK
+58 MLREIAGAVAAG
-73 TGRGSQPVPAQPP
+73 GSRPEPAQPP

-101 GQREIIDAVLAGQD
+101 GQREIIDAVLSGQD

-122 GSGKSITYQVPAIA
+122 GSGKSLTYQVPAIA

-151 KDQVDALSEAGVS
+151 KDQVDALTEAGVS
-164 ATFLNSSLSF
+164 ATFLNSTLSF
-174 DERRERLTEIA
+174 DERRDRLAAIA

-247 PLLALTATATPQV
+247 PMLALTATATPQV

-271 APTMFR
+271 APKMFR
-277 GSFFRKNLRIA
+277 GSFFRKNLRLA
-288 TFQKGESLGRTTREA
+288 SFVKGESLGRTTREA
-303 IASLVSA
+303 IASLVQA
-310 RPGESGIVYCL
+310 RQGESGIVYCL
-321 SRKATEETAD
+321 SRKSTEETAD

-345 GLSPEA
+345 GLSPEQRA
-351 RSKAQD
+351 KAQD

-389 LPKSVEGYYQ
+389 LPKSIEGYYQ

-413 TLFYSWSEVVAYDR
+413 ILFYSWSEVVAYDR

-436 AAERLRSQAREMYR
+436 AAERLRSQAREMFR
-450 FAEAGRCKHQL
+450 FAEASRCRHQL

-467 ESMQKCGESC
+467 ESLQKCGESC

-483 VTLPPKLRKSRRGGD
+483 ITLPPKLRKSRRG
-498 SVATS
+498 SEAP
-503 TRTAVL
+503 RTASAAVL
-509 GAAVDDE
+509 GATIDGE

-524 RLHLAREK
+524 RLHLAREN

-551 KPQNEAALLQVPGVG
+551 KPRSEGELLQVPGVG
-566 PAKLERYGAAFLKL
+566 PAKLAKYGTAFLKL
-580 FK
+580 FR

>member
-1 LSTSDPEALEAEVS
+1 LSDDLQALEAEVS
-15 ALHRQAQGDAASAER
+15 ELHREAQQSEAKTDER
-30 RSVVS
+30 RSAVA

-41 RLLYR
+41 RQLYK
-46 RNPSAFSTEVLG
+46 RNPAAFSTEVLG
-58 MLREIAGAVTAGDGK
+58 MLREIAGAVTVP
-73 TGRGSQPVPAQPP
+73 RSGSQPAPAQPP
-86 EEVLKDVFGYDSFRP
+86 EEVLKDIFGYDSFRP

-122 GSGKSITYQVPAIA
+122 GSGKSLTYQVPAIA
-136 LGRFALVVSPLIALM
+136 MGRFALVVSPLIALM
-151 KDQVDALSEAGVS
+151 KDQVDALTEAGVS
-164 ATFLNSSLSF
+164 ATFLNSSLTF
-174 DERRERLTEIA
+174 DERRERLAAIA

-237 SSLKRRFGNV
+237 STLKRRFGNV
-247 PLLALTATATPQV
+247 PMLALTATATPQV

-277 GSFFRKNLRIA
+277 GSFFRKNLRLA
-288 TFQKGESLGRTTREA
+288 SFVKGESLGRTTREA
-303 IASLVSA
+303 IASLVQA

-321 SRKATEETAD
+321 SRKSTEETAD

-345 GLSPEA
+345 GLAPEQ

-389 LPKSVEGYYQ
+389 LPKSIEGYYQ

-413 TLFYSWSEVVAYDR
+413 ILFYSWSEVVAYDR

-436 AAERLRSQAREMYR
+436 AADRLRSQAREMFR
-450 FAEAGRCKHQL
+450 FAEASRCRHQL

-467 ESMQKCGESC
+467 ETLQKCGESC

-483 VTLPPKLRKSRRGGD
+483 VTLPPKLRKSRRGSEGP
-498 SVATS
+498 SRSATVA
-503 TRTAVL
+503 AAL
-509 GAAVDDE
+509 GASVDGD

-524 RLHLAREK
+524 RLHLAREN

-551 KPQNEAALLQVPGVG
+551 RPRNEAELLQVSGVG
-566 PAKLERYGAAFLKL
+566 PAKLEKYGAAFLKL
-580 FK
+580 FR

>member
-1 LSTSDPEALEAEVS
+1 M
-15 ALHRQAQGDAASAER
+15 ER
-30 RSVVS
+30 
-35 ERLSEL
+35 
-41 RLLYR
+41 
-46 RNPSAFSTEVLG
+46 
-58 MLREIAGAVTAGDGK
+58 
-73 TGRGSQPVPAQPP
+73 PVAAQPP

-122 GSGKSITYQVPAIA
+122 GSGKSLTYQVPAIA

-151 KDQVDALSEAGVS
+151 KDQVDALTEAGVS
-164 ATFLNSSLSF
+164 ATFLNSTLSF
-174 DERRERLTEIA
+174 DERRDRMADIA
-185 AGKHRLVYVAPEGL
+185 QGKHRLVYVAPEGL

-204 RLLAEVRPSLIAI
+204 RLLQEVKPSLIAI

-247 PLLALTATATPQV
+247 PMLALTATATPQV

-271 APTMFR
+271 GPKMFR
-277 GSFFRKNLRIA
+277 GSFFRKNLRLA
-288 TFQKGESLGRTTREA
+288 SFQKGESLGRTTREA
-303 IASLVSA
+303 IASVVQS
-310 RPGESGIVYCL
+310 RSGESGIVYCL
-321 SRKATEETAD
+321 SRKSTEETAD
-331 YLKEQGCKATCYHA
+331 YLKEQGCKAICYHA
-345 GLSPEA
+345 GLAPEQRA
-351 RSKAQD
+351 KAQD

-413 TLFYSWSEVVAYDR
+413 ILFYSWSEVVAYDR

-436 AAERLRSQAREMYR
+436 AAERLRSQAREMFR
-450 FAEAGRCKHQL
+450 FAEASRCRHQL

-467 ESMQKCGESC
+467 ETMQKCGESC

-483 VTLPPKLRKSRRGGD
+483 LELPRSLKKSRRGET
-498 SVATS
+498 TS
-503 TRTAVL
+503 RPPSTAVVV
-509 GAAVDDE
+509 GKDAE
-516 LLTLLKSL
+516 MLTLLKSL
-524 RLHLAREK
+524 RLHLARER

-538 IFNDATLLEMAAR
+538 IFNDATLLEMAVR
-551 KPQNEAALLQVPGVG
+551 KPKTEADLLQVPGVG
-566 PAKLERYGAAFLKL
+566 PAKLEKYGDAFLKL

>member
-1 LSTSDPEALEAEVS
+1 MSDDTESLLAEVTE
-15 ALHRQAQGDAASAER
+15 LHREAQSAAAPTDER
-30 RSVVS
+30 RLAVAD
-35 ERLSEL
+35 RLSEL

-58 MLREIAGAVTAGDGK
+58 MLREIAGAVQVRPSAAQPAG
-73 TGRGSQPVPAQPP
+73 TQPP

-101 GQREIIDAVLAGQD
+101 GQREIIDAVLSGQD

-122 GSGKSITYQVPAIA
+122 GSGKSLTYQVPAIA
-136 LGRFALVVSPLIALM
+136 MGRFALVVSPLIALM

-164 ATFLNSSLSF
+164 ATFLNSSLTF
-174 DERRERLTEIA
+174 DERRERLVEIA
-185 AGKHRLVYVAPEGL
+185 QGKHRLVYAAPEGL

-204 RLLAEVRPSLIAI
+204 RLLSEVKPSLIAI

-247 PLLALTATATPQV
+247 PMLALTATATPQV
-260 MRDIVQQLGMR
+260 TRDIVQQLGMR
-271 APTMFR
+271 APTLFR
-277 GSFFRKNLRIA
+277 GSFFRKNLRLSA
-288 TFQKGESLGRTTREA
+288 FQKGEALGRTTREA
-303 IASLVSA
+303 IASLVQS

-321 SRKATEETAD
+321 SRKSTEETAE

-345 GLSPEA
+345 GLSPEQRA
-351 RSKAQD
+351 KAQD

-413 TLFYSWSEVVAYDR
+413 ILFYSWSEVVAYDR

-450 FAEAGRCKHQL
+450 FAEATRCRHQL
-461 LAEYFG
+461 LADYFG
-467 ESMQKCGESC
+467 ETLGKCGESC

-483 VTLPPKLRKSRRGGD
+483 VSLPPKLRKSRRGGD
-498 SVATS
+498 APARPSA
-503 TRTAVL
+503 AML
-509 GAAVDDE
+509 GASVDDE

-551 KPQNEAALLQVPGVG
+551 KPRTEAELLEVPGVG
-566 PAKLERYGAAFLKL
+566 PAKLERYGRQFLAL

>member
-1 LSTSDPEALEAEVS
+1 MEPHDLVAEVS
-15 ALHRQAQGDAASAER
+15 QLHARAQTLEVSAEAEEQR
-30 RSVVS
+30 LAVA

-41 RLLYR
+41 RQLYR
-46 RNPSAFSTEVLG
+46 RNSSAFSPDVLG
-58 MLREIAGAVTAGDGK
+58 MLREIAGVVGAPAK
-73 TGRGSQPVPAQPP
+73 ASEPPAPSQAP
-86 EEVLKDVFGYDSFRP
+86 EQVLKGVFGYDRFRP

-151 KDQVDALSEAGVS
+151 KDQVDALHEVGVA
-164 ATFLNSSLSF
+164 ATFLNSSLTF
-174 DERRERLTEIA
+174 DERRERLAGIA
-185 AGKHRLVYVAPEGL
+185 SGQYRFVYAAPEGL

-204 RLLAEVRPSLIAI
+204 RLLSEVRPSLIAI

-247 PLLALTATATPQV
+247 PMLALTATATPQV
-260 MRDIVQQLGMR
+260 TRDIVQQLGMR
-271 APTMFR
+271 GPKLFR
-277 GSFFRKNLRIA
+277 GSFFRKNLKLSS
-288 TFQKGESLGRTTREA
+288 FSKGDSLGRTTREA
-303 IASLVSA
+303 IASLVLA

-321 SRKATEETAD
+321 SRKSTEETAD
-331 YLKEQGCKATCYHA
+331 YLKSQGCKAACYHA
-345 GLSPEA
+345 GLAPEQ

-413 TLFYSWSEVVAYDR
+413 ILFYSWSEVVAYDR

-436 AAERLRSQAREMYR
+436 AAERLRTQAREMFR
-450 FAEAGRCKHQL
+450 FAEASRCRHQL

-467 ESMQKCGESC
+467 ESLQACQESC
-477 DVCRGK
+477 DVCGG
-483 VTLPPKLRKSRRGGD
+483 KLRLPEKPRKRRRSLEG
-498 SVATS
+498 ATTPGPAS
-503 TRTAVL
+503 
-509 GAAVDDE
+509 AAVMGASIDGE

-524 RLHLAREK
+524 RLHLAREN

-538 IFNDATLLEMAAR
+538 VFNDATLLEMAAR
-551 KPQNEAALLQVPGVG
+551 KPKTEAELLQVPGVG
-566 PAKLERYGAAFLKL
+566 PAKLEKYGSAFLKIIR
-580 FK
+580 

>member
-1 LSTSDPEALEAEVS
+1 MSDDLQALQAEVS
-15 ALHRQAQGDAASAER
+15 ELHREAQQSDVRTDER
-30 RSVVS
+30 RSAVA

-41 RLLYR
+41 RQLYK
-46 RNPSAFSTEVLG
+46 RNPAAFSTEVLG
-58 MLREIAGAVTAGDGK
+58 MLREIAGTVTLP
-73 TGRGSQPVPAQPP
+73 RGSSQPAPAQPP

-136 LGRFALVVSPLIALM
+136 MGRFALVVSPLIALM
-151 KDQVDALSEAGVS
+151 KDQVDALTEAGVS
-164 ATFLNSSLSF
+164 ATFLNSSLTF
-174 DERRERLTEIA
+174 DERRERLAAIA

-247 PLLALTATATPQV
+247 PMLALTATATPQV

-277 GSFFRKNLRIA
+277 GSFFRKNLRLA
-288 TFQKGESLGRTTREA
+288 SFVKGDSLGRTTREA
-303 IASLVSA
+303 IASLVQA
-310 RPGESGIVYCL
+310 RAGESGIVYCL
-321 SRKATEETAD
+321 SRKSTEETAD

-345 GLSPEA
+345 GLAPEQ

-389 LPKSVEGYYQ
+389 LPKSIEGYYQ

-413 TLFYSWSEVVAYDR
+413 ILFYSWSEVAAYDR

-436 AAERLRSQAREMYR
+436 AADRLRSQAREMFR
-450 FAEAGRCKHQL
+450 FAEANRCRHQL

-467 ESMQKCGESC
+467 ETLQKCGESC
-477 DVCRGK
+477 DVCQGK
-483 VTLPPKLRKSRRGGD
+483 VALPPKLRKSRRGSEGP
-498 SVATS
+498 SRSAAVA
-503 TRTAVL
+503 AAL
-509 GAAVDDE
+509 GASVDGD

-524 RLHLAREK
+524 RLHLAREN

-551 KPQNEAALLQVPGVG
+551 KPRNEAELLQVSGVG
-566 PAKLERYGAAFLKL
+566 PAKLEKYGAAFLKL

>member
-1 LSTSDPEALEAEVS
+1 LSENSQGLLAEVS
-15 ALHRQAQGDAASAER
+15 ALHSEAHEVAATDER
-30 RSVVS
+30 RRVVA

-58 MLREIAGAVTAGDGK
+58 MLREIAGAVQVQAQ
-73 TGRGSQPVPAQPP
+73 RSSEPPAQPP

-122 GSGKSITYQVPAIA
+122 GSGKSLTYQVPAIA

-164 ATFLNSSLSF
+164 ATFLNSTLSF
-174 DERRERLTEIA
+174 DERRERIAAIA

-247 PLLALTATATPQV
+247 PMLALTATATPQV
-260 MRDIVQQLGMR
+260 TRDIVQQLGMR
-271 APTMFR
+271 APTLFR
-277 GSFFRKNLRIA
+277 GSFFRKNLRLA
-288 TFQKGESLGRTTREA
+288 SFQKGDSLGRTTREA
-303 IASLVSA
+303 IASLVQS

-321 SRKATEETAD
+321 SRKSTEETAD

-345 GLSPEA
+345 GLAPEQRA
-351 RSKAQD
+351 KAQD

-413 TLFYSWSEVVAYDR
+413 ILFYSWAEVVAYDR

-436 AAERLRSQAREMYR
+436 AAERLRSQAREMFR
-450 FAEAGRCKHQL
+450 FAEASRCRHQL

-467 ESMQKCGESC
+467 ESMPKCAESC

-483 VTLPPKLRKSRRGGD
+483 VALPPKLRKSRRD
-498 SVATS
+498 STPSRAPATVHAS
-503 TRTAVL
+503 
-509 GAAVDDE
+509 VDDE

-551 KPQNEAALLQVPGVG
+551 KPRNEAELLQVPGVG
-566 PAKLERYGAAFLKL
+566 PAKLERYGRQFLAL

>member
-1 LSTSDPEALEAEVS
+1 MSADPQALEAEVS
-15 ALHRQAQGDAASAER
+15 ELHRETQQTDVSTDER
-30 RSVVS
+30 RSFMA
-35 ERLSEL
+35 ERLSAL
-41 RLLYR
+41 RQLYK
-46 RNPSAFSTEVLG
+46 RNPAVFSTEVLG
-58 MLREIAGAVTAGDGK
+58 MLREIAGAVAPA
-73 TGRGSQPVPAQPP
+73 RSGSQPAPAQPP

-122 GSGKSITYQVPAIA
+122 GSGKSLTYQVPAIA
-136 LGRFALVVSPLIALM
+136 MGRFALVVSPLIALM
-151 KDQVDALSEAGVS
+151 KDQVDALTEAGVS
-164 ATFLNSSLSF
+164 ATFLNSTLSF
-174 DERRERLTEIA
+174 DERRERLAAIA

-247 PLLALTATATPQV
+247 PMLALTATATPQV
-260 MRDIVQQLGMR
+260 TRDIVQQLGMR
-271 APTMFR
+271 GPKMFR
-277 GSFFRKNLRIA
+277 GSFFRKNLRLA
-288 TFQKGESLGRTTREA
+288 SFVKGESLGRTTREA
-303 IASLVSA
+303 IASLVQA

-321 SRKATEETAD
+321 SRKSTEETAD

-345 GLSPEA
+345 GLAPEQ

-389 LPKSVEGYYQ
+389 LPKSIEGYYQ

-413 TLFYSWSEVVAYDR
+413 VLFYSWSEVVAYDR
-427 FADGTEDDA
+427 FADGTDDDA
-436 AAERLRSQAREMYR
+436 AAERLRSQAREMFR
-450 FAEAGRCKHQL
+450 FAEAGRCRHQL

-467 ESMQKCGESC
+467 ESLPKCGESC

-483 VTLPPKLRKSRRGGD
+483 VTLPPKLKKSRRGNE
-498 SVATS
+498 SPSARS
-503 TRTAVL
+503 ASAVL
-509 GAAVDDE
+509 GASVDGE

-524 RLHLAREK
+524 RLHLAREN

-551 KPQNEAALLQVPGVG
+551 KPHSEAELLQVPGVG
-566 PAKLERYGAAFLKL
+566 PAKLAKYGAAFLKL

>member
-1 LSTSDPEALEAEVS
+1 
-15 ALHRQAQGDAASAER
+15 
-30 RSVVS
+30 
-35 ERLSEL
+35 
-41 RLLYR
+41 
-46 RNPSAFSTEVLG
+46 
-58 MLREIAGAVTAGDGK
+58 MLREIAGAVGT
-73 TGRGSQPVPAQPP
+73 TGRASEPAPAQPP

-101 GQREIIDAVLAGQD
+101 GQREIIDAVLAGND

-122 GSGKSITYQVPAIA
+122 GSGKSLTYQVPAIA

-151 KDQVDALSEAGVS
+151 KDQVDALTEAGVS
-164 ATFLNSSLSF
+164 ATFLNSTLSF
-174 DERRERLTEIA
+174 DERRDRLAEIA
-185 AGKHRLVYVAPEGL
+185 AGKHRLVYAAPEGL

-204 RLLAEVRPSLIAI
+204 RLLSEVKPSLIAI

-260 MRDIVQQLGMR
+260 TRDIVQQLGMR
-271 APTMFR
+271 GPKLFR
-277 GSFFRKNLRIA
+277 GSFYRKNLRIA
-288 TFQKGESLGRTTREA
+288 TFQKGDSLGRTTREA
-303 IASLVSA
+303 IASLVQA
-310 RPGESGIVYCL
+310 RQGESGIVYCL
-321 SRKATEETAD
+321 SRKSTEETAD
-331 YLKEQGCKATCYHA
+331 YLKEQGCKAACYHA
-345 GLSPEA
+345 GLSPEQRA
-351 RSKAQD
+351 KAQD

-413 TLFYSWSEVVAYDR
+413 ILFYSWSEVVAYDR

-436 AAERLRSQAREMYR
+436 AADRLRSQAREMYR
-450 FAEAGRCKHQL
+450 FAESSRCRHQL

-467 ESMQKCGESC
+467 ETLAKCGESC

-483 VTLPPKLRKSRRGGD
+483 VALPPKLKKSRRGGD
-498 SVATS
+498 VPT
-503 TRTAVL
+503 TRVSAAVL
-509 GAAVDDE
+509 DGSVDAE

-551 KPQNEAALLQVPGVG
+551 KPKTEAELLQVPGVG
-566 PAKLERYGAAFLKL
+566 PAKLEKYGAAFLKM
-580 FK
+580 FR

>member
-1 LSTSDPEALEAEVS
+1 LTDQSALQAEVS
-15 ALHRQAQGDAASAER
+15 ELHLDATSTEVTAAR
-30 RSVVS
+30 RVELA

-46 RNPSAFSTEVLG
+46 RNPSAFSAEVLG
-58 MLREIAGAVTAGDGK
+58 MLREIAGSVAVN
-73 TGRGSQPVPAQPP
+73 RGGGSSERPAPLQPP

-151 KDQVDALSEAGVS
+151 KDQVDALTEAGVS
-164 ATFLNSSLSF
+164 ATFLNSTLTF
-174 DERRERLTEIA
+174 DERRERLAAIV
-185 AGKHRLVYVAPEGL
+185 AGKHRLVYAAPEGL

-204 RLLAEVRPSLIAI
+204 RLLSEARPSLIAI

-237 SSLKRRFGNV
+237 SSLKRRYGNV
-247 PLLALTATATPQV
+247 PMLALTATATPQV
-260 MRDIVQQLGMR
+260 TRDIVAQLGMQ
-271 APTMFR
+271 APKLFR
-277 GSFFRKNLRIA
+277 GSFFRRNLRLA
-288 TFQKGESLGRTTREA
+288 AFQKGEALGRTTREA
-303 IASLVSA
+303 IASLASA
-310 RPGESGIVYCL
+310 RQGESGIVYCL
-321 SRKATEETAD
+321 SRKSTEETAD

-345 GLSPEA
+345 GLAPEQ

-357 AFRNDDVDV
+357 AFRNDEVDV

-389 LPKSVEGYYQ
+389 LPKSIEGYYQ

-413 TLFYSWSEVVAYDR
+413 ILFYSWSEVAAYDR
-427 FADGTEDDA
+427 FADGTEDDG

-450 FAEAGRCKHQL
+450 FAESGRCRHQA
-461 LAEYFG
+461 LAQYFG
-467 ESMQKCGESC
+467 ESMEKCGESC

-483 VTLPPKLRKSRRGGD
+483 VALPPKLRKARRGAD
-498 SVATS
+498 PIAARATAARVLSV
-503 TRTAVL
+503 
-509 GAAVDDE
+509 DEE

-524 RLHLAREK
+524 RLHLARER
-532 GVPAYL
+532 GLPPYM

-551 KPQNEAALLQVPGVG
+551 KPKNEAELLQVPGVG
-566 PAKLERYGAAFLKL
+566 PSKLERYGKQFLAM

>member
-1 LSTSDPEALEAEVS
+1 LSDDPQALEAEVS
-15 ALHRQAQGDAASAER
+15 ELHREAQQSDVKTDER
-30 RSVVS
+30 RSAVAD
-35 ERLSEL
+35 RLSEL
-41 RLLYR
+41 RQLYK
-46 RNPSAFSTEVLG
+46 RNPAAFSTEVLG
-58 MLREIAGAVTAGDGK
+58 MLREIAGTVTLPR
-73 TGRGSQPVPAQPP
+73 TGSQPAPAQPP

-136 LGRFALVVSPLIALM
+136 MGRFALVVSPLIALM
-151 KDQVDALSEAGVS
+151 KDQVDALTEAGVS
-164 ATFLNSSLSF
+164 ATFLNSSLTF
-174 DERRERLTEIA
+174 DERRERLAAIA

-247 PLLALTATATPQV
+247 PMLALTATATPQV

-277 GSFFRKNLRIA
+277 GSFFRKNLRLA
-288 TFQKGESLGRTTREA
+288 SFLKGDSLGRTTREA
-303 IASLVSA
+303 IASLVQA
-310 RPGESGIVYCL
+310 RAGESGIVYCL
-321 SRKATEETAD
+321 SRKSTEETAD

-345 GLSPEA
+345 GLAPEQ

-389 LPKSVEGYYQ
+389 LPKSIEGYYQ

-413 TLFYSWSEVVAYDR
+413 ILFYSWSEVAAYDR

-436 AAERLRSQAREMYR
+436 AADRLRSQAREMFR
-450 FAEAGRCKHQL
+450 FAEASRCRHQL

-467 ESMQKCGESC
+467 ETLQKCGESC

-483 VTLPPKLRKSRRGGD
+483 VALPPKLRKSRRGSEGP
-498 SVATS
+498 SRSAAVA
-503 TRTAVL
+503 AAL
-509 GAAVDDE
+509 GASVDGD

-524 RLHLAREK
+524 RLHLARENS
-532 GVPAYL
+532 VPAYL

-551 KPQNEAALLQVPGVG
+551 KPRSEAELLQVSGVG
-566 PAKLERYGAAFLKL
+566 PAKLEKYGAAFLKL
-580 FK
+580 FR

>member
-1 LSTSDPEALEAEVS
+1 LSADPQGLEAEVS
-15 ALHRQAQGDAASAER
+15 ELHREAQQADSKNDER
-30 RSVVS
+30 RSAVA

-41 RLLYR
+41 RQLYR
-46 RNPSAFSTEVLG
+46 RNPAVFSTEVLG
-58 MLREIAGAVTAGDGK
+58 MLREIAGVVAAP
-73 TGRGSQPVPAQPP
+73 RAGSQPAPAQPP

-122 GSGKSITYQVPAIA
+122 GSGKSLTYQVPAIA

-151 KDQVDALSEAGVS
+151 KDQVDALTEAGVS
-164 ATFLNSSLSF
+164 ATFLNSTLSF
-174 DERRERLTEIA
+174 DERRERLAAIA

-237 SSLKRRFGNV
+237 SSLKRKFGNV
-247 PLLALTATATPQV
+247 PMLALTATATPQV

-271 APTMFR
+271 APKMFR
-277 GSFFRKNLRIA
+277 GSFFRKNLRLA
-288 TFQKGESLGRTTREA
+288 SFVKGESLGRTTREA
-303 IASLVSA
+303 IASLVQA

-321 SRKATEETAD
+321 SRKSTEETAD

-345 GLSPEA
+345 GLAPEQ

-389 LPKSVEGYYQ
+389 LPKSIEGYYQ

-413 TLFYSWSEVVAYDR
+413 ILFYSWSEVVAYDR

-436 AAERLRSQAREMYR
+436 AAERLRSQAREMFR
-450 FAEAGRCKHQL
+450 FAEASRCRHQL

-467 ESMQKCGESC
+467 ETMQKCGESC

-483 VTLPPKLRKSRRGGD
+483 VTLPPKLRKSRRG
-498 SVATS
+498 SETPRAAS
-503 TRTAVL
+503 AAVL
-509 GAAVDDE
+509 GASIDGE

-524 RLHLAREK
+524 RLHLAREN

-551 KPQNEAALLQVPGVG
+551 KPRSEAELLQVPGVG
-566 PAKLERYGAAFLKL
+566 PAKLAKYGTAFLKL